1 MISIN
6 DITKIDERR
15 KQIKKEIYTRVYEQ
29 FSRKIKQSVELGH
42 KQIFLT
48 VPIVV
53 IGYPTFDRGAAARYI
68 VRQLKLGGFD
78 VRLVGEYD
86 MYVSWI
92 IPKRTKQRPKNLT
105 SLSSQTSWTSR
116 RWRISTGEV
125 RRKVAIKNTLNDKW
139 TTSI

>member
-6 DITKIDERR
+6 DVTKIDEKR

-42 KQIFLT
+42 KQVFLT
-48 VPIVV
+48 VPTFV

-68 VRQLKLGGFD
+68 MRQLRLGGFD
-78 VRLVGEYD
+78 VRLVSDYD

-92 IPKRTKQRPKNLT
+92 IPKKVKQKVNEPDETEFPDLMNLKKMADKY
-105 SLSSQTSWTSR
+105 R
-116 RWRISTGEV
+116 RS
-125 RRKVAIKNTLNDKW
+125 A
-139 TTSI
+139 

>member
-6 DITKIDERR
+6 DITKIDEKR

-92 IPKRTKQRPKNLT
+92 IPKKIKQKSEEPNETEFPDLMNLKKMANKY
-105 SLSSQTSWTSR
+105 R
-116 RWRISTGEV
+116 RG
-125 RRKVAIKNTLNDKW
+125 A
-139 TTSI
+139 